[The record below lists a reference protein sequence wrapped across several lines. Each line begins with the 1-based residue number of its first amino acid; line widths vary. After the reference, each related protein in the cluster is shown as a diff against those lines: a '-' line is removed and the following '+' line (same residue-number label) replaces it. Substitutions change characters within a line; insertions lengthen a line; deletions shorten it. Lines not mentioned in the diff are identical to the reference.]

1 MVILLLRFIK
11 YTRLILMSVLTR
23 IIVQSQDWLWGMG
36 FSLNIP
42 PFPVKNNGNI
52 LIENLFQE
60 KVFLKCPFGFIFNHY
75 FTKTSSITGWKNDLP
90 VFNIPCRFLNN
101 CLLRSLSHIKNRF
114 WSLCWKGN
122 IYVLTT
128 ITGRIYPPWSDLYP
142 PWYQ

>member
-1 MVILLLRFIK
+1 MISYGDFTFEVHKVHPFDPHVCSNQDNCAESGLIMRYGFLPK
-11 YTRLILMSVLTR
+11 YST
-23 IIVQSQDWLWGMG
+23 
-36 FSLNIP
+36 FSR
-42 PFPVKNNGNI
+42 KKNGNI

-90 VFNIPCRFLNN
+90 VFNIPCRLLNN
-101 CLLRSLSHIKNRF
+101 CLLRSLSHIKNKF

-128 ITGRIYPPWSDLYP
+128 ITGRIYPP
-142 PWYQ
+142 